1 LIARIAGTC
10 ALLPEHVLQL
20 GRLGTCSLTVLA
32 QVLRWQKPRHFTAFD
47 PVTSGQGNPVLSPDL
62 TLDTVPKLLLHN
74 ARAIT
79 GRPAVRHKDFG
90 IWQTWTWRETLNQVR
105 AFSIGLAELGLK
117 RGDRFAIIGG
127 NRPRLYWAIC
137 AGQALGAV
145 PVPVYADA
153 VAEEMA
159 YVLAHAEVTLAVVQ
173 DQEQV
178 DKIAAVADRLP
189 HLARVIYD
197 EPRGLK
203 DYGHGRLNT
212 FEDVQR
218 IGDEKLAS
226 DGECLGRWEDGIA
239 VGKGS
244 DLSIILYTSGTT
256 GRSKGVMLTHQNTI
270 ISACNAN
277 AFDHLDQDEEVIA
290 YLPLAW
296 VGDYMLSYVQSYAA
310 GYCVNCP
317 ETPETVVQDRREI
330 GTTYALAPPRVYET
344 LLTLIMVRMADA
356 GALKRKLFDF
366 FLSVAKRWGEKILD
380 GERVP
385 PTARLLYGLG
395 NFLVYG
401 PLKNQFGLSRIRVG
415 YTAGEAI
422 GPEIFRFYRALGLN
436 LKQLYGQTEASVYVT
451 AQLDDEVDAETVGKP
466 SPGVEVQISEK
477 GEVLYRS
484 PGVFVGYYKDPD
496 GTAEVLTTDGWVHSG
511 DAGFFDSKTGQ
522 LKIIDRVKDVG
533 RLKDGTLFAP
543 KYIEN
548 KLKYYPNIREA
559 VAIGAGRDFVCAMVN
574 IDLTAVG
581 SWAER
586 NNVVYGSYQELA
598 GHPLVYE
605 MIAQHIDE
613 VNRSLA
619 EEEVMAGAQ
628 IRRFLVLHKE
638 LDPDDGELTRT
649 QKIRRGHIVDRYSP
663 LVEALYDRS
672 TQAQITTEITFDD
685 GHKGAIAAR
694 ITIRD
699 INSYPA
705 RAPKLERAA

>member
-1 LIARIAGTC
+1 M
-10 ALLPEHVLQL
+10 
-20 GRLGTCSLTVLA
+20 
-32 QVLRWQKPRHFTAFD
+32 
-47 PVTSGQGNPVLSPDL
+47 LSQDL
-62 TLDTVPKLLLHN
+62 TLDTVPKLLIHN
-74 ARAIT
+74 AVAIAE
-79 GRPAVRHKDFG
+79 RPAIRHKDFG
-90 IWQTWTWRETLNQVR
+90 IWQTWTWFETLEQVR
-105 AFSIGLAELGLK
+105 AFSVGLAELGLK
-117 RGDRFAIIGG
+117 RDDKFAIIGD

-159 YVLAHAEVTLAVVQ
+159 YVLAHAEVRFAVVQ

-178 DKIAAVADRLP
+178 DKINVVADRLP
-189 HLARVIYD
+189 RLAQVVYD

-203 DYGHGRLNT
+203 DYDHSRLIA
-212 FEDVQR
+212 FEDAQH
-218 IGDEKLAS
+218 IGRKRLAN
-226 DGECLGRWEDGIA
+226 DPECLRRWEDGIA
-239 VGKGS
+239 EGKGN

-256 GRSKGVMLTHQNTI
+256 GRSKGVMLTHANTI
-270 ISACNAN
+270 ISARNAN
-277 AFDHLDQDEEVIA
+277 AFDHLGQDEEVIA

-296 VGDYMLSYVQSYAA
+296 VGDYMFSYVQSYAA

-330 GTTYALAPPRVYET
+330 GTTYAFAPPRVYEN

-356 GALKRKLFDF
+356 GALKRKMFDF
-366 FLSVAKRWGEKILD
+366 FLWVAKRWGEKILD

-385 PTARLLYGLG
+385 LTARLLYGIG
-395 NFLVYG
+395 SFLVYG

-451 AQLDDEVDAETVGKP
+451 AQPDDEVDAETVGKP
-466 SPGVEVQISEK
+466 SPGVEVKISET

-496 GTAEVLTTDGWVHSG
+496 RTAEVLTPDGWVHSG
-511 DAGFFDSKTGQ
+511 DAGFFDPKTGQ

-548 KLKYYPNIREA
+548 KLKFYPNIREA
-559 VAIGAGRDFVCAMVN
+559 VAVGAGRDFVCAMVN

-586 NNVVYGSYQELA
+586 NNVVYGSYQDLA
-598 GHPLVYE
+598 SHPLVYDT
-605 MIAQHIDE
+605 IAQHIDE

-619 EEEVMAGAQ
+619 EEEIMVGAQ

-649 QKIRRGHIVDRYSP
+649 QKLRRDHIIDRYGP
-663 LVEALYDRS
+663 LVEALYNGS
-672 TQAQITTEITFDD
+672 TTAQITTEITFDD
-685 GHKGAIAAR
+685 GHKGTIAAR
-694 ITIRD
+694 IAIRD
-699 INSYPA
+699 MNPYPA
-705 RAPKLERAA
+705 RGPTLERAA

>member
-1 LIARIAGTC
+1 
-10 ALLPEHVLQL
+10 LPEHVFQP
-20 GRLGTCSLTVLA
+20 GRLGTFPLTA
-32 QVLRWQKPRHFTAFD
+32 SCASRWQKPRDLTALD

-62 TLDTVPKLLLHN
+62 TLDTLPKLLLHN
-74 ARAIT
+74 ARAIA
-79 GRPAVRHKDFG
+79 GRPAIRHKDLG
-90 IWQTWTWRETLNQVR
+90 IWQTWTWREMLDQVR
-105 AFSIGLAELGLK
+105 ALSIGLAELGLK

-127 NRPRLYWAIC
+127 NRPRLYWANC

-189 HLARVIYD
+189 HLIRVVYD

-203 DYGHGRLNT
+203 DYDHGRLT
-212 FEDVQR
+212 AFEDVQR
-218 IGDEKLAS
+218 IGREKLAS
-226 DGECLGRWEDGIA
+226 DGEYLRRWEEGIA
-239 VGKGS
+239 AGKGS

-256 GRSKGVMLTHQNTI
+256 GRSKGVMLTHENTI
-270 ISACNAN
+270 ISARNAN
-277 AFDHLDQDEEVIA
+277 AFDHLEQDEEVIA

-296 VGDYMLSYVQSYAA
+296 VGDYMLSYVQSYTA

-330 GTTYALAPPRVYET
+330 GTTYALAPPRVYEN

-395 NFLVYG
+395 NFLVYS

-451 AQLDDEVDAETVGKP
+451 AQSDDEVDAETVGKP
-466 SPGVEVQISEK
+466 SPGVEVMISEK

-484 PGVFVGYYKDPD
+484 LGVFVGYYKDPD
-496 GTAEVLTTDGWVHSG
+496 RTAEALTPDGWVHSG
-511 DAGFFDSKTGQ
+511 DAGFFDPKTGQ

-533 RLKDGTLFAP
+533 RLKEGTLFAP

-548 KLKYYPNIREA
+548 KLKFYPNIREA

-598 GHPLVYE
+598 GHPLVYN

-613 VNRSLA
+613 INRSLS
-619 EEEVMAGAQ
+619 EEEILAGAQ

-649 QKIRRGHIVDRYSP
+649 QKLRRGHIVDRYGP
-663 LVEALYDRS
+663 LVEALYNGS

-685 GHKGAIAAR
+685 GHKGTIAAR
-694 ITIRD
+694 IAIRD
-699 INSYPA
+699 MNTYPA